1 MKKYTILL
9 FFVLGGISATAQNKH
24 TKNADKLFDR
34 YEYVQA
40 VQEYLALVNKGDS
53 DSYICKQLGDC
64 YYNMYNTVES
74 EKWYRQAMQ
83 SKQDAET
90 YARFAQM
97 LKSNSKYAEANE
109 QMKIFASLIP
119 DDQRAIEF
127 TKNPDYLPQ
136 LIDKEKLFDV
146 NKISVNSEKSDFGAV
161 LYNDVLYFASA
172 RNENN
177 KKYGWNNEPFLD
189 IYKSTLNA
197 DGTYSVP
204 TPVEELNTKFHEGSV
219 SITKDGNTI
228 YFSSESFKEKLFE
241 KDKGKRLKYGQ
252 VSLYKAVKENGKWS
266 GLAALPFNS
275 KSYSTGNPSIDK
287 EGKTLYFA
295 SNMPGSIGKTD
306 IWKVTVNGDGTFGT
320 PENLGDKI
328 NTSGDENFPFV
339 TEDNI
344 LYFSSNGLTGFG
356 SLDVFSVDL
365 NKDEKP
371 INIGKPVNT
380 EKDDFAFT
388 FNKEKNIGYLS
399 SNRSGVD
406 QIYSS
411 VPVCKGQ
418 IQTIVKNSKTGAVL
432 ASSKVV
438 ILDEMNNILDTQMT
452 NDKGEVTYNV
462 ECQKVYVIEV
472 FKDGFVTKSFPIAKI
487 LGGKMIIDAS
497 IDPIEVIIT
506 ETEIIL
512 NPIYFEFDKSNIT
525 KQGASELDKLV
536 YVMSQNDKLV
546 VFAKSHT
553 DSRGDAKY
561 NLDLSERR
569 AKSTVQYVISKGIDA
584 SRISGNGFG
593 ESQLKVDC
601 KNKCTEEEHAINRR
615 SEFMI
620 VKK

>member
-161 LYNDVLYFASA
+161 LYDDVLYFASA

-266 GLAALPFNS
+266 GLTALPFNS

-306 IWKVTVNGDGTFGT
+306 IWKVTVNSDGTFGS

-388 FNKEKNIGYLS
+388 FNKERNIGYLS

-418 IQTIVKNSKTGAVL
+418 IQTIVKNSKTGEVL

-438 ILDEMNNILDTQMT
+438 IFDEMNNILDTQMT

-462 ECQKVYVIEV
+462 ECQKAYIIEV

-497 IDPIEVIIT
+497 IDPIEVIVT

-546 VFAKSHT
+546 IFAKSHT
-553 DSRGDAKY
+553 DSRGDARY

-569 AKSTVQYVISKGIDA
+569 AKSTVQYVISKGIDG